1 MTMIWWKR
9 PGWWIQVWQIV
20 ANSIIFSDDVTCCC
34 TSLTIYSF
42 LFLYNSVYTVRL
54 YPYNWL
60 LGLWWISCVKT
71 SGWQCGSASCLQAF
85 AFWLDYLLHLFR
97 SARSWGLT
105 FCHLMEQS
113 AWLVG
118 LDRSRTKTT
127 SSVSQ
132 VINFVDIFW
141 FSFYVISVCDEEA
154 CPEDNK
160 KCIVNEVGEPKCLC
174 NEGYDKTLTLEE
186 QVSEANQRICV
197 FGSSTFR
204 NNKK

>member
-1 MTMIWWKR
+1 M
-9 PGWWIQVWQIV
+9 
-20 ANSIIFSDDVTCCC
+20 
-34 TSLTIYSF
+34 
-42 LFLYNSVYTVRL
+42 
-54 YPYNWL
+54 
-60 LGLWWISCVKT
+60 
-71 SGWQCGSASCLQAF
+71 
-85 AFWLDYLLHLFR
+85 
-97 SARSWGLT
+97 
-105 FCHLMEQS
+105 
-113 AWLVG
+113 
-118 LDRSRTKTT
+118 

-197 FGSSTFR
+197 LEVQLQKLLQDFFPKGKPKYYFKTLKYYFSCS
-204 NNKK
+204 NGC